1 MSHQSNIGS
10 VTDKQKLEED
20 KYELYGSS
28 RTDSG
33 FISGEI
39 ISEELTDS
47 SILEDKKKVESA
59 QLRLQAVTDSGV
71 IDKDEDFIQG
81 DSKKPTSMLLDSGVC
96 LSENFSKICI
106 SQGFNDLDAPKKS
119 QLVDS
124 NASLTGKIKQPSIEV
139 GDVPWKIYYEQN
151 EDGDT

>member
-20 KYELYGSS
+20 KCGLYGSS

-39 ISEELTDS
+39 ISEELVDS
-47 SILEDKKKVESA
+47 GIIEEKKKVESS
-59 QLRLQAVTDSGV
+59 LPVTDSGV
-71 IDKDEDFIQG
+71 IDEEEEDRIQG
-81 DSKKPTSMLLDSGVC
+81 DPKKATSMLLDSGVC

-106 SQGFNDLDAPKKS
+106 SQGLNDLDAPKKTL
-119 QLVDS
+119 LVDS
-124 NASLTGKIKQPSIEV
+124 AASLSGKFKSQQSTKEEDDI
-139 GDVPWKIYYEQN
+139 PWKIYYEQN